1 MEYRRINP
9 HPSLPSPSSHTH
21 PGSSPE
27 TIQPLAFTGIHLQS
41 HWAPCAFTGMHPQ
54 INPQSKYP
62 PQPFLPIPD
71 SVLYYI
77 SYKRQH
83 DPVCVLTRCGV
94 QSSGIF
100 VALWLTRG
108 LLVEGVTSAIYF
120 DLVMDPGHMNIDLTY
135 TTPFFFS
142 PD

>member
-1 MEYRRINP
+1 
-9 HPSLPSPSSHTH
+9 
-21 PGSSPE
+21 
-27 TIQPLAFTGIHLQS
+27 
-41 HWAPCAFTGMHPQ
+41 
-54 INPQSKYP
+54 
-62 PQPFLPIPD
+62 
-71 SVLYYI
+71 
-77 SYKRQH
+77 
-83 DPVCVLTRCGV
+83 
-94 QSSGIF
+94 